1 MTPPP
6 ERLKRDLD
14 HHQVWTGVAVLDPVK
29 SDAVVMYTSRGRSP
43 FPWGDPAAVRA
54 LGDAGEDLVRYV
66 EGLVEE
72 MYEVFPLATRDSDL
86 SKATETVER
95 GMAVRHPELDSRAV
109 EALAWMWSY
118 SAWK

>member
-1 MTPPP
+1 MI
-6 ERLKRDLD
+6 DS
-14 HHQVWTGVAVLDPVK
+14 VK

-54 LGDAGEDLVRYV
+54 LGAGEELLRHI

-72 MYEVFPLATRDSDL
+72 MYEAFPLATRDPDL
-86 SKATETVER
+86 SNATETVER